1 MNTKHTPRKPGRPK
15 GSKNRKKTGASTQPH
30 KAPIQEKNV
39 LTDRQEI
46 VHVPLSRIAIDD
58 KTFQC
63 RNQLRT
69 NSLEKNIQ
77 EHGLQIPII
86 LRPHPTQKDMYQ
98 IVSGFRRYTSIQRL
112 GWDKISAIIREDLS
126 DDKLA
131 FKVSLIENEARRT
144 YTDLDRGYAVVK
156 YKDMGYDFEELITIF
171 NVGKR
176 QLSRLQSLTEFPE
189 LLQDALSTERI
200 KATHAITLMTLLAKN
215 AKLDLEHWINRIA
228 EEKLSV
234 STLKKLIA
242 DETPTQKTT
251 FYQYNETEQKVVIP
265 RRHLKMNSLSKTEKK
280 NIRKELESL
289 LTLLK

>member
-1 MNTKHTPRKPGRPK
+1 
-15 GSKNRKKTGASTQPH
+15 
-30 KAPIQEKNV
+30 
-39 LTDRQEI
+39 
-46 VHVPLSRIAIDD
+46 
-58 KTFQC
+58 
-63 RNQLRT
+63 
-69 NSLEKNIQ
+69 
-77 EHGLQIPII
+77 
-86 LRPHPTQKDMYQ
+86 MYQ